1 MRSIQMRKDISNK
14 PVAVDLDRLHL
25 LIQATVQAET
35 QRLFNKAV
43 ISKAPLEPFEITTL
57 SKLTAI
63 LKDISSINNSEG
75 PQQQPPSVVNNLNIS
90 SEELMKYLPNAK
102 NK

>member
-1 MRSIQMRKDISNK
+1 MRKDINSNK

-43 ISKAPLEPFEITTL
+43 ISKAPLEPFEITSL

-63 LKDISSINNSEG
+63 LKDISSINSEG